1 MDNIRLYVR
10 GGSGGMGLPRL
21 GGQGGKGGDVW
32 VVAKKNMTLK
42 RIKDKHP
49 QKRFVGGAGGNS
61 RFVPPHSSCSK
72 VLHDCEPMSALNVLC
87 VSFILSIRALKGEMG
102 KDTEILAPVGITVTT
117 DEGKI
122 LGMSNASQHQIN

>member
-1 MDNIRLYVR
+1 MSPVFVWLANHDLQLFLTHINSKWNDFLYIALVETGVHFLSVISPQYGNFVDNLRLYVR

-49 QKRFVGGAGGNS
+49 EKRFVGGAGGNS
-61 RFVPPHSSCSK
+61 RFVPTHSSYS
-72 VLHDCEPMSALNVLC
+72 
-87 VSFILSIRALKGEMG
+87 
-102 KDTEILAPVGITVTT
+102 
-117 DEGKI
+117 
-122 LGMSNASQHQIN
+122 